1 MNCNPNNIS
10 KRWAIVCTCLILA
23 ACGDDPEQVT
33 PDIMKLPAYT
43 AIAPTQT
50 PTIEAQAIQEE
61 KSVPT
66 APAAS
71 IQISATAPPAL
82 TSTAISTNPTV
93 TQPPSPTRT
102 TSTTEDL
109 IGPHTYPAGVNPL
122 NGLPVAD
129 ITVLQRR
136 PLAIKVSN
144 FPRTVRPQ
152 SGLAAADLVWEH
164 YAEGGTTRFTA
175 IFYSKDSGRVGSI
188 RSARLIDTTLTEMFS
203 GALVASGMSDGTLE
217 RLQQKSWYPAV
228 ITESTGFGCPPICRE
243 GQSANA
249 VFASTADVWQTLSA
263 LEINTTPS
271 IKGLA
276 FQSITPAGGGAGT
289 RVRVDYSR
297 EAYSEWRYNAADSNY
312 MRWAET
318 SPAEIVPHYDA
329 NTGTQLT
336 AENIV
341 ILFANHVVDSNVPED
356 YAADGI
362 HAAFAT
368 EIQLWGSGPAL
379 IFRDGQAYSV
389 TWVRMDSADMP
400 FLVDP
405 LNNSV
410 PLRPGKT
417 WFHTNGLSS
426 ERTQQGG
433 EWTITHHSPYDWG
446 KLILPTP
453 GAGG

>member
-1 MNCNPNNIS
+1 MNYNPDRAYRS
-10 KRWAIVCTCLILA
+10 FAVLCAGLLLA
-23 ACGDDPEQVT
+23 ACGGEPEQPT
-33 PDIMKLPAYT
+33 PAVMKLPAQT
-43 AIAPTQT
+43 ATAPTQ
-50 PTIEAQAIQEE
+50 
-61 KSVPT
+61 
-66 APAAS
+66 APATQGDTAGATSPAES
-71 IQISATAPPAL
+71 IQPGVTLLPAATATGFLPEPTTTRASAP
-82 TSTAISTNPTV
+82 TSTAEALV
-93 TQPPSPTRT
+93 
-102 TSTTEDL
+102 
-109 IGPHTYPAGVNPL
+109 GPHSYPPDVNPL
-122 NGLPVAD
+122 SGLPVAD
-129 ITVLQRR
+129 AAVLQRR

-144 FPRTVRPQ
+144 FPRSVRPQ

-175 IFYSKDSGRVGSI
+175 VYYSNDVESVGSI
-188 RSARLIDTTLTEMFS
+188 RSARLIDTTLTEMFT

-217 RLQQKSWYPAV
+217 RLRQKSWYPAV
-228 ITESTGFGCPPICRE
+228 ITESTGFGCPPLCRQ

-249 VFASTADVWQTLSA
+249 VFASTTDIWQTLRE
-263 LEINTTPS
+263 LGINTAPT

-276 FQSITPAGGGAGT
+276 FWSLTPSGGAAGT

-297 EAYSEWRYNAADSNY
+297 EAYSEWRYNTVDNNY
-312 MRWAET
+312 LRWAEI
-318 SPAEIVPHYDA
+318 SPEQMAPHFDA

-341 ILFANHVVDSNVPED
+341 VIFANHVVDSNVPED

-379 IFRDGQAYSV
+379 LFRDGQAYSV

-405 LNNSV
+405 VNNSV

-417 WFHTNGLSS
+417 WFHTTGLSS
-426 ERTQQGG
+426 ESIQQGE

-446 KLILPTP
+446 KLILPTL
-453 GAGG
+453 GADG

>member
-1 MNCNPNNIS
+1 M
-10 KRWAIVCTCLILA
+10 CTCLILA
-23 ACGDDPEQVT
+23 ACGGDPEQAT
-33 PDIMKLPAYT
+33 PDVMKIPAHT
-43 AIAPTQT
+43 AIALTQT
-50 PTIEAQAIQEE
+50 PTVKTQAVEAQAIQEE

-66 APAAS
+66 ASAAS
-71 IQISATAPPAL
+71 IQTSATSPPAL
-82 TSTAISTNPTV
+82 TSTAILLNPTV
-93 TQPPSPTRT
+93 TQPPTH
-102 TSTTEDL
+102 TSTTEAL

-129 ITVLQRR
+129 TTVLQRR

-164 YAEGGTTRFTA
+164 YSEGGTTRFTA
-175 IFYSKDSGRVGSI
+175 IFYSKDAGRVGSI
-188 RSARLIDTTLTEMFS
+188 RSARLIDTTLTEMFA

-217 RLQQKSWYPAV
+217 RLRQKSWYPAV
-228 ITESTGFGCPPICRE
+228 ITESTGFGCPPLCRE
-243 GQSANA
+243 GQSANL
-249 VFASTADVWQTLSA
+249 VFTATADIWQTLSE
-263 LEINTTPS
+263 LGLNTAPT

-276 FQSITPAGGGAGT
+276 FWNLTPAGGEAGT

-297 EAYSEWRYNAADSNY
+297 EARSEWRYNAADNNY
-312 MRWAET
+312 LRWAET
-318 SPAEIVPHYDA
+318 SPEDLVPHFDA

-336 AENIV
+336 TENIV
-341 ILFANHVVDSNVPED
+341 VLFANHVVDSTVPED
-356 YAADGI
+356 YAADGV

-379 IFRDGQAYSV
+379 LFRDGQVYSA

-405 LNNSV
+405 VNNPV

-417 WFHTNGLSS
+417 WFHTTGLSS
-426 ERTQQGG
+426 ESAQQGDA
-433 EWTITHHSPYDWG
+433 WIITHHSPYDWG
-446 KLILPTP
+446 ELILPTP
-453 GAGG
+453 GVGG